1 MVLQQ
6 QEASDDDVDDEVAE
20 AASEDS
26 KEEEFLAICKLRGV
40 APGADLALQLRAV
53 EQEYHMLKETGQSA
67 KADHVQ
73 SLHAWR
79 SKRALQVR
87 TTQYIFDDCFIRSYT
102 LREVLLNL

>member
-1 MVLQQ
+1 MLILLQQ
-6 QEASDDDVDDEVAE
+6 QEASDDPDDEVTE

-79 SKRALQVR
+79 SKRALQV
-87 TTQYIFDDCFIRSYT
+87 TALLELYIVLKLSET
-102 LREVLLNL
+102 L

>member
-1 MVLQQ
+1 MCKVIALLQQ
-6 QEASDDDVDDEVAE
+6 QEASDDDDDEVAD

-40 APGADLALQLRAV
+40 APGAELALQLRAV

-73 SLHAWR
+73 ALHAWR
-79 SKRALQVR
+79 SKRALQVFPGV
-87 TTQYIFDDCFIRSYT
+87 YSC
-102 LREVLLNL
+102 V